1 MLPSQARGYAKTR
14 REARTAPQR
23 DKRVYDVVPSQC
35 QDPQPRVPVEASL
48 VDLLQHPYSA
58 YTQSKHNHTG
68 PPPSYRSNPSV
79 TTFTTTRH
87 KSHTSYPTPPD
98 SPADTNHLIVDEAGN
113 ERADS
118 LAFDGV
124 DSQSSQRMNSARSVQ
139 TASTI
144 RLENLAILQPPA
156 SPNSPHVRTL
166 AYDEAAYASPTS
178 SLGSPSRTPGAEL
191 ARTLAAESVTT
202 LPRYASM
209 VLSDSNLAAHEHGD
223 GDVSADLD
231 SVRNTVADLWKR
243 TIVCFK
249 CQGTAVCGIRTPKFS
264 LRDVNLKATDTSP
277 CPSLDAILIRCC
289 RKCGTYCRGCYR
301 QPRCL
306 SPKNCKRRRSVA
318 SYEIIASLE
327 EEIIHSGEVSKF
339 LTNIRA
345 WETLNKA
352 FKALTFY
359 YKCDSQDNSQWNC
372 DNLLRLSLLPRVI
385 QSVLEYRQL
394 SNWLGSQHKPGLYTA
409 VFDFLEVL
417 LLRPEDRGLFTER
430 WICIKD
436 NSGGLRNWM
445 EYGGTIEFERGE
457 DGRVIRIPSFQ
468 ELLRQLQDGPWLKEL
483 TNYTRSGP
491 ERVGASYA
499 RDWLMKVTGMLK

>member
-1 MLPSQARGYAKTR
+1 MLPSQARVYAKTR
-14 REARTAPQR
+14 RDARTVPQWDNR
-23 DKRVYDVVPSQC
+23 AHDAVPSQRRN
-35 QDPQPRVPVEASL
+35 PQSGVPVEAPL
-48 VDLLQHPYSA
+48 VDQSRHPYSA
-58 YTQSKHNHTG
+58 YTQSKHSSIG

-79 TTFTTTRH
+79 TTFQTPRH
-87 KSHTSYPTPPD
+87 KSHTAYPTPPD
-98 SPADTNHLIVDEAGN
+98 SPEYTNHLNVDEAGN
-113 ERADS
+113 ERAAS
-118 LAFDGV
+118 HTFDDV
-124 DSQSSQRMNSARSVQ
+124 DSRPPQRMESTRSAQ
-139 TASTI
+139 TVSTI

-156 SPNSPHVRTL
+156 SPNSPHRRPL
-166 AYDEAAYASPTS
+166 AYDEAAYPSSTS
-178 SLGSPSRTPGAEL
+178 SPVSRSRTPGAGL
-191 ARTLAAESVTT
+191 ARTLATESATT

-209 VLSDSNLAAHEHGD
+209 VLPNSDLAAHECSD
-223 GDVSADLD
+223 DDVSADLD
-231 SVRNTVADLWKR
+231 AVRNTVADLWKR

-249 CQGTAVCGIRTPKFS
+249 CHGTAVCGNRTPKFS
-264 LRDVNLKATDTSP
+264 IRDVDLRATDTSP

-289 RKCGTYCRGCYR
+289 RKCGTYCRGCYK
-301 QPRCL
+301 QPQCL

-327 EEIIHSGEVSKF
+327 EEIICSGGVSKF
-339 LTNIRA
+339 LNNTRA

-385 QSVLEYRQL
+385 QSALEYRQL

-417 LLRPEDRGLFTER
+417 LLRQEDRELFTEP
-430 WICIKD
+430 WIRIKD

-457 DGRVIRIPSFQ
+457 DGRVITIPSFQ
-468 ELLRQLQDGPWLKEL
+468 ELLRELRDGPWWKDL
-483 TNYTRSGP
+483 TNYTRTGP
-491 ERVGASYA
+491 ERSGASYA
-499 RDWLMKVTGMLK
+499 RDWLMKVEGMLK

>member
-1 MLPSQARGYAKTR
+1 MLSSRGHAKTR
-14 REARTAPQR
+14 RDARTVR
-23 DKRVYDVVPSQC
+23 DNRVHNAAPSQC
-35 QDPQPRVPVEASL
+35 RDPQPGVPVEAPL
-48 VDLLQHPYSA
+48 VDQSRHPYSS
-58 YTQSKHNHTG
+58 YTQTKHNHTG

-79 TTFTTTRH
+79 TTFTTPRH
-87 KSHTSYPTPPD
+87 RSHTPYPTPPD
-98 SPADTNHLIVDEAGN
+98 SPEYTHHLNVDEAEH
-113 ERADS
+113 ERAAS
-118 LAFDGV
+118 GAFDDV
-124 DSQSSQRMNSARSVQ
+124 DSRPPLRMDSARSTQ

-156 SPNSPHVRTL
+156 SPDSSHRHGLV
-166 AYDEAAYASPTS
+166 YGEAAYASPTS
-178 SLGSPSRTPGAEL
+178 SPVSRSQTPGADL
-191 ARTLAAESVTT
+191 SRTLATESATT

-209 VLSDSNLAAHEHGD
+209 ILPDSNLAAHEYSD
-223 GDVSADLD
+223 GDISADLD
-231 SVRNTVADLWKR
+231 AVRNAVADLWKR
-243 TIVCFK
+243 TIICFK
-249 CQGTAVCGIRTPKFS
+249 CHGTAVCGSHTPNFS
-264 LRDVNLKATDTSP
+264 IRDVDLRATDASP

-301 QPRCL
+301 QPQCL

-318 SYEIIASLE
+318 AYEIIASLE
-327 EEIIHSGEVSKF
+327 EEIICSRGVSKF

-359 YKCDSQDNSQWNC
+359 YECNSQDNSQWNC

-394 SNWLGSQHKPGLYTA
+394 SNWLGSRHKPGLYTA

-417 LLRPEDRGLFTER
+417 LLRPEDRELFTER

-445 EYGGTIEFERGE
+445 EYGGTIEFEREE
-457 DGRVIRIPSFQ
+457 DWGAIRIPSFQ
-468 ELLRQLQDGPWLKEL
+468 ELLRELWDGMWWKDL
-483 TNYTRSGP
+483 TNYTRPGP
-491 ERVGASYA
+491 ERVSASYT
-499 RDWLMKVTGMLK
+499 RDWLVKVEGMLK